1 MVLFYPKGFNFQ
13 NKRGTRI
20 CVQWH
25 VYTTHLVTIEPEIIL
40 LKLGYLIVRP
50 IRQIQLS
57 TCGIEDFILRG
68 KKVTKE
74 ELKENFFKKRIIYDF
89 IV

>member
-57 TCGIEDFILRG
+57 TCGIQDFYSSWKNFNQSRVEG
-68 KKVTKE
+68 EFSKE
-74 ELKENFFKKRIIYDF
+74 KIIYDF
-89 IV
+89 

>member
-1 MVLFYPKGFNFQ
+1 MFN
-13 NKRGTRI
+13 GT
-20 CVQWH
+20 
-25 VYTTHLVTIEPEIIL
+25 YTTHLVTIEPEIIL

-68 KKVTKE
+68 KK
-74 ELKENFFKKRIIYDF
+74 
-89 IV
+89 